1 MRRRNQQPLPGNDGQ
16 WFLDLVG
23 AVPGSAPSPP
33 PEPVPAVEEPSEE
46 EGPSALAAV
55 AALRHEPAEAPDS
68 TATIAP
74 PTTIDL
80 STSSGVDPHED
91 EEFSHATQADVAGA
105 ATLGVAGATDV
116 SSSEAAPTEL
126 LVTPPTPTRASEPA
140 PPSADPQDTPTL
152 SDTWRATPK
161 PPPPADWAAEP
172 LSSSETKTRRS
183 RRPLLLAVA
192 VAALVVAALWLP
204 ALVNGR
210 ASEQSDE
217 YRTVLV
223 EVRDSLV
230 GAQGGLEAATEPSS
244 QRAELLGVAP
254 QLEPLA
260 VASDSALTIAAEP
273 LPEPLPL
280 LPSGSID
287 DLVPSRNAVAAVG
300 AEGADI
306 AARIDDTTTYRL
318 LLTEILVV
326 PELPIEADGIEAAA
340 LGAELAAID
349 ANSRNAA
356 AQLPSDPALADH
368 KEVVIEAVSGFDE
381 WAAEYLA
388 ALTAGDAAL
397 AADLIAQLE
406 ATQFAL
412 ANSLVPSLRTV
423 RSEVDDAIV
432 VLHVDATNALAALP

>member
-1 MRRRNQQPLPGNDGQ
+1 M
-16 WFLDLVG
+16 
-23 AVPGSAPSPP
+23 
-33 PEPVPAVEEPSEE
+33 
-46 EGPSALAAV
+46 
-55 AALRHEPAEAPDS
+55 
-68 TATIAP
+68 
-74 PTTIDL
+74 
-80 STSSGVDPHED
+80 
-91 EEFSHATQADVAGA
+91 
-105 ATLGVAGATDV
+105 
-116 SSSEAAPTEL
+116 
-126 LVTPPTPTRASEPA
+126 
-140 PPSADPQDTPTL
+140 
-152 SDTWRATPK
+152 
-161 PPPPADWAAEP
+161 
-172 LSSSETKTRRS
+172 
-183 RRPLLLAVA
+183 
-192 VAALVVAALWLP
+192 AALVVAALWLP

-244 QRAELLGVAP
+244 QRTELLGVAP

-287 DLVPSRNAVAAVG
+287 DLVPSRDAVAAVG

-326 PELPIEADGIEAAA
+326 PELPIEADGIETAA